1 MASTALSA
9 EQHVVRADDHEKLA
23 KVLHESGV
31 EWAAVAYFYS
41 AYHLVKAA
49 LLTDPIFTDP
59 GRLAVAHAQL
69 TMADQT
75 ATRHQGY
82 MQFGTGGSRTKVW
95 GLNDLVGVL
104 YRQVWPI
111 YLQMHEASVDVRY
124 GTGLRVPL
132 DKIGEAQELV
142 KAEYAAGTLVAA

>member
-1 MASTALSA
+1 VASTVLSVG
-9 EQHVVRADDHEKLA
+9 QHVVRADDHEKLA
-23 KVLHESGV
+23 KVLHETSV

-49 LLTDPIFTDP
+49 LLADPIFADP
-59 GRLAVAHAQL
+59 GRLVAAHVQL
-69 TMADQT
+69 TMADQ
-75 ATRHQGY
+75 ATNRHHGY
-82 MQFGTGGSRTKVW
+82 MQFGTGGSRTKIW

-104 YRQVWPI
+104 YRQVWPF

-132 DKIGEAQELV
+132 DRIGEAQGLV
-142 KAEYAAGTLVAA
+142 KAEYTAGTLVAA